1 MNKDTGFL
9 CFVNAECV
17 HLFSMETKK
26 KHSFDTRK
34 RAFTIWQKLG
44 YLPWHK
50 KKEKKEKKGT
60 RDFYKGAFDTIPFL
74 NDDAKRTFVQLLLRP
89 GYMIRDY
96 IKGAHEQYLAPLTSL
111 IVFYAFFALVSA
123 VLQPVQKRAE
133 KSPFHVNMGNIEL
146 ADDSQREQFNLLVS
160 TLGVLDKGWLYL
172 HLDQFPDEVDTQH
185 EASLA
190 ALEGTLRNQGIPL
203 FLGQFF
209 LLWLSMAWALRRYKL
224 KMAATAAAS
233 AYVLCQFSFFML
245 FAVLATFG
253 KETSISVTLMLIL
266 LVWDYHQWL
275 DAGYKKSFRLAV
287 STGIR
292 YGALLLVIIFL
303 AAGTAFLIASTRQ

>member
-1 MNKDTGFL
+1 
-9 CFVNAECV
+9 
-17 HLFSMETKK
+17 MEKKK
-26 KHSFDTRK
+26 KHSFNTRK

-44 YLPWHK
+44 YLPWHQ
-50 KKEKKEKKGT
+50 KKEKKEKKGSG
-60 RDFYKGAFDTIPFL
+60 DFYKGAFNSIPFL
-74 NDDAKRTFVQLLLRP
+74 NDDAKRTFVQLLFRP

-96 IKGAHEQYLAPLTSL
+96 IKGAHERYLAPLTSL

-123 VLQPVQKRAE
+123 VLQPVQKTPE
-133 KSPFHVNMGNIEL
+133 KTPFHVSIGDVEL
-146 ADDSQREQFNLLVS
+146 EDETKQEQFNLFI
-160 TLGVLDKGWLYL
+160 TTMNVLDKGWLYL

-209 LLWLSMAWALRRYKL
+209 LLWLAMAWALRHYKL

-253 KETSISVTLMLIL
+253 KETSISVMLMLIL

-275 DAGYKKSFRLAV
+275 DVNYKKSLRLAI

-292 YGALLLVIIFL
+292 YGVLLAVIFLL
-303 AAGTAFLIASTRQ
+303 AAGAAFLIARARN